1 MEYFFESSG
10 TIVSGV
16 GFSHFDITHV
26 SWLIAFV
33 LISAICC
40 FLYTKCKERG
50 RRRFRITVASL
61 IVLDE
66 ILKIIVLSAFGN
78 YNVNY
83 LPLHLCSINIFLI
96 AIHVFKPWKVL
107 GNFLYAFCIPA
118 AILALLF
125 PTWTKLPFANFMHW
139 HSFTVHILLCLY
151 PLMLTVAGEIKPS
164 LKQLPKSLLLLLCM
178 AIPVYLFNLLAN
190 TNFMFLMEAE
200 KGNPLY
206 LFEQA
211 WGNHLLGIPV
221 ILIPLMAALY
231 LPWEIVRRQ
240 KGKSND

>member
-10 TIVSGV
+10 SIVSGV
-16 GFSHFDITHV
+16 GFSQFDITHI
-26 SWLIAFV
+26 SWLLAFV

-40 FLYTKCKERG
+40 YLYTKCKDTG
-50 RRRFRITVASL
+50 RRRFRFTVASL

-96 AIHVFKPWKVL
+96 AIHVFKPWKTL
-107 GNFLYAFCIPA
+107 GNFLYAICIPG

-139 HSFTVHILLCLY
+139 HSFTVHILLALY

-164 LKQLPKSLLLLLCM
+164 LKQLPKSLALLASM
-178 AIPVYLFNLLAN
+178 AALIYVFNLLAD

-200 KGNPLY
+200 EGNPLY
-206 LFEQA
+206 LFEEA

-221 ILIPLMAALY
+221 ILVPLMAVLY
-231 LPWEIVRRQ
+231 LPWEIVRR
-240 KGKSND
+240 KKENSNG